1 MHGQVERY
9 DAAKDAWERVA
20 PLSAPRSAFG
30 ACAINGTILAVGGSD
45 GHMSQRTVERYN
57 PSTNRWTSLPGL
69 TTRRENLGV
78 AVYDGQVFA
87 AGGFDRS
94 LPLPRRARHTGS
106 SVLSLRLIVNL
117 NL

>member
-1 MHGQVERY
+1 
-9 DAAKDAWERVA
+9 
-20 PLSAPRSAFG
+20 
-30 ACAINGTILAVGGSD
+30 
-45 GHMSQRTVERYN
+45 MSQRTVERYN

-94 LPLPRRARHTGS
+94 FLSPAVLAHTGS
-106 SVLSLRLIVNL
+106 SVLSLRLLVNL